1 MDVNPYLNFPGNC
14 EEAFEFY
21 KAALGGEM
29 SISRFSEIPADA
41 GFPPVDGNLV
51 MHVSLDLGNGHILMG
66 SDVPAAMGTVEM
78 GNYANVSV
86 MPDSAEQSKKIFD
99 HLADGGQI
107 TMPFERQF
115 WGDDFGSLIDRY
127 GVSWMVIYNP
137 QQDA

>member
-21 KAALGGEM
+21 RAALGGEM
-29 SISRFSEIPADA
+29 TITRFSEIPADA

-51 MHVSLDLGNGHILMG
+51 MHVSLHFGNGQVLMG
-66 SDVPAAMGTVEM
+66 SDVPEAMGTVEI

-86 MPDSAEQSKKIFD
+86 GPDSAEQAKQIFD
-99 HLADGGQI
+99 DLTEGGKV

-115 WGDDFGSLIDRY
+115 WGDDYGSLIDKY

-137 QQDA
+137 LQHT